1 MPINLGFGGSKTSQ
15 NQTSVTTQNEQQIGS
30 QSQQGSGI
38 TTTLDPQTIQTLQG
52 IIQTLAPGVGQS
64 PDAEMIRTLSSQLAT
79 SLDPALVNA
88 NIKASQDVAIR
99 NFQNNQGAQIAG
111 LQQQVGSKGNAF
123 SQIIQSQGNADLAA
137 LLAQIST
144 QGQLGFAAQRAA
156 NLGGAMQGFGAASQV
171 AQGPMN
177 QLLAAI
183 ATLTGARTEQTTQQ
197 NSLSNLISSLTSRT
211 DTTGTT
217 KSRGFSLGF
226 GGGG

>member
-15 NQTSVTTQNEQQIGS
+15 SQTSQTTQNEQQTGS

-99 NFQNNQGAQIAG
+99 NFQNNQGAQITG

-123 SQIIQSQGNADLAA
+123 SQIIQSQGSADLAT
-137 LLAQIST
+137 LLAQIDT
-144 QGQLGFAAQRAA
+144 QGRLGFAAQNSA
-156 NLGGAMQGFGAASQV
+156 NLGGAIQGFGAASAVQRSPL
-171 AQGPMN
+171 QD
-177 QLLAAI
+177 LLASI

-197 NSLSNLISSLTSRT
+197 NSLSNLISNLTSRT
-211 DTTGTT
+211 DTQGTS
-217 KSRGFSLGF
+217 KSRGFNLGF
-226 GGGG
+226 TGGG